1 MSNTPL
7 YRLAWR
13 RAARRPL
20 QYVLFVLG
28 VAIGVAMMVSIDL
41 ANGSA
46 RRAFALSTDA
56 ITGKATHRVV
66 GGPAGLDE
74 DIYRRIRAEV
84 GFSPAAP
91 VVEGYVAVPQL
102 GGQPVILKFPEP
114 PPADRPPASDGHW
127 ARGRG
132 LPTRRQHPPAARF
145 PGGRR

>member
-1 MSNTPL
+1 MISNTPL

-13 RAARRPL
+13 RARRHPL
-20 QYVLFVLG
+20 QYLLFIVG

-66 GGPAGLDE
+66 GGPTGLDE
-74 DIYRRIRAEV
+74 SIYRDIRVVA

-91 VVEGYVAVPQL
+91 VVEGYV
-102 GGQPVILKFPEP
+102 
-114 PPADRPPASDGHW
+114 
-127 ARGRG
+127 G
-132 LPTRRQHPPAARF
+132 LSLIHI
-145 PGGRR
+145 

>member
-1 MSNTPL
+1 MNIELL

-13 RAARRPL
+13 RARRHPL
-20 QYVLFVLG
+20 QYLLFIVG

-74 DIYRRIRAEV
+74 DIYRRIRVEA
-84 GFSPAAP
+84 GFAPPRRWSRGTWPCRNWAGSRCGWWASTRLPSRPSATTSPRPAA
-91 VVEGYVAVPQL
+91 
-102 GGQPVILKFPEP
+102 
-114 PPADRPPASDGHW
+114 
-127 ARGRG
+127 
-132 LPTRRQHPPAARF
+132 AA
-145 PGGRR
+145 